1 MKKPLAI
8 VISLLVLGAPAGKAL
23 AGNTLDEVKRKGV
36 LVAGVKSASPP
47 FGFQCRGSGELAG
60 YDVEFVKAIAARLGV
75 KAVVTPVTAANRIS
89 ELLEGNID
97 IIAAAMAKTPD
108 REKVVDFSDTY
119 YLTSQK
125 VLAKK
130 GTVKGLADLAGKKIG
145 TAGGST
151 WEFNVKSKV
160 PGAATVAF
168 DNSSRAAAALRNG
181 EIDAVSTDE
190 VILVRLL
197 SKLPQG
203 EYEIPPIRISE
214 EPYGLAVRKG
224 DKALLRAVNA
234 TMRAMVK
241 DGDARRIF
249 EKCFVRTTAS
259 LPEDAASG
267 IVVRKSA
274 DLTRFVVMP
283 IKGIFKPGADV
294 SFFDPAGDFVA
305 KGTVKSYYTDEV
317 YVDAEPGKADEMDYG
332 FVVGMNVSDA
342 EAKAVIRKNQDLL
355 KSITEQIRE
364 ENLARR
370 EEIGRE
376 GTAMEKQRRQEQL
389 AFERLKMQLDYAYD
403 NYYYGW
409 YGYPW

>member
-8 VISLLVLGAPAGKAL
+8 VISFLFLGIPAGKAL
-23 AGNTLDEVKRKGV
+23 AGDTLDEVKKKGI
-36 LVAGVKSASPP
+36 LVAGVASESPP
-47 FGFQCRGSGELAG
+47 FGFQCRDSGALAG

-75 KAVVTPVTAANRIS
+75 KAVLTPVTAANRVP
-89 ELLEGNID
+89 ELVEGNID

-119 YLTSQK
+119 YVTSQK
-125 VLAKK
+125 VLARK
-130 GTVKGLADLAGKKIG
+130 GTVKSPADLAGKKIG

-151 WEFNVKSKV
+151 WEVNVKRKV
-160 PGAATVAF
+160 PNAVTVSFDSSSGAAE
-168 DNSSRAAAALRNG
+168 ALREG
-181 EIDAVSTDE
+181 TIDAVSTDE

-197 SKLPQG
+197 SKLPRG
-203 EYEIPPIRISE
+203 EYEIPPVGIAE

-224 DKALLRAVNA
+224 DRAFVAAVNA
-234 TMRAMVK
+234 AMRDMNK
-241 DGDARRIF
+241 SGEARTIYD
-249 EKCFVRTTAS
+249 KCFVRTNVS
-259 LPEDAASG
+259 LSEDAAGG

-283 IKGIFKPGADV
+283 IKGHFKPGANV

-305 KGTVKSYYTDEV
+305 RGRVKSIYTDEV
-317 YVDAEPGKADEMDYG
+317 YVDAEPEKADAMDYG

-342 EAKAVIRKNQDLL
+342 EAKALIRKNHDLL
-355 KSITEQIRE
+355 KSITEQIRDE
-364 ENLARR
+364 DLARR

-376 GTAMEKQRRQEQL
+376 AAAMEKQRRKEQVE
-389 AFERLKMQLDYAYD
+389 FERLKMQLDYAYD
-403 NYYYGW
+403 SYYRGW